1 MNVLIPRNTPIPV
14 TKEATYYTVQDNQ
27 TSIDVPVFEGE
38 RKMAVDNR
46 EVDEFTLFGFEQMP
60 AGEAKMMVRFE
71 LDENSILTVT
81 AFDVKNKDNM
91 KSV

>member
-1 MNVLIPRNTPIPV
+1 
-14 TKEATYYTVQDNQ
+14 
-27 TSIDVPVFEGE
+27 
-38 RKMAVDNR
+38 MAIDNR